1 MNIEVIS
8 REALHLSA
16 KDRAT
21 LAEQLLSSLD
31 TLTEPEIEQLW
42 FAQAARRAQDIDE
55 GRVQRIPAE
64 QVRQEGQALLR

>member
-1 MNIEVIS
+1 MNIEAIS

-16 KDRAT
+16 RDRAA

-42 FAQAARRAQDIDE
+42 FAEAARRAQDLDQ
-55 GRVQRIPAE
+55 GRVQRIRAE
-64 QVRQEGQALLR
+64 QVRQEAQALLR

>member
-1 MNIEVIS
+1 MNIKAIS
-8 REALHLSA
+8 REALHLLA
-16 KDRAT
+16 KDRAA

-42 FAQAARRAQDIDE
+42 FAEATRRAQDIDQ

-64 QVRQEGQALLR
+64 QVRQEAQALRR